1 MTSLDNELFSST
13 NTGRNNGPLP
23 SSTTRK
29 RSRNSSKN
37 HSNLG
42 TSGQHSSMVTSS
54 DEGGSSDESSG
65 DDMQT
70 NDENTLRQ
78 LRVLQDQVK
87 ISNFFFLIMNKDF
100 CFIRFS

>member
-1 MTSLDNELFSST
+1 MFENKYAKLPDEPPMTNMDVDTVSSAT
-13 NTGRNNGPLP
+13 AARNNGPVP
-23 SSTTRK
+23 ASARK
-29 RSRNSSKN
+29 RSRISSKN
-37 HSNLG
+37 HSNLSL
-42 TSGQHSSMVTSS
+42 TGQHSSMITSS

-87 ISNFFFLIMNKDF
+87 I
-100 CFIRFS
+100 